1 MILQRQRVAGAHG
14 EDLAD
19 VALGLRKPL
28 LASPRLLDET
38 CHSRIR
44 TWRCDGRPETC
55 SSKYSS
61 TAWAVASVRALCAMR
76 RASLN
81 VSARTRLRT
90 TGRAGGGLE
99 KSRRPGPTRNGK

>member
-19 VALGLRKPL
+19 VALGLRKHL

-38 CHSRIR
+38 CHSRIL
-44 TWRCDGRPETC
+44 TLRCDRRPESC

-61 TAWAVASVRALCAMR
+61 TAWAVASVRALWAMC

-90 TGRAGGGLE
+90 TGRGGGGHQ
-99 KSRRPGPTRNGK
+99 KSP